1 MAQRIGLFTPIK
13 INTLEL
19 KNRVVMSP
27 MFTNSAAEG
36 GFVSKNT
43 IRHYV
48 DRARSGVGLIMTE
61 HTSVSARYI
70 HPGLRLQISRDEHI
84 EGFKRLIAAVHEEDC
99 KIGLQIAHSIYGA
112 GLKPHDLTNEEC
124 YGIIDD
130 FVAGAR
136 RAYEAGFDAIELH
149 YAHTYTMADFI
160 SRRTNT
166 RTDEF
171 GGDVYGRMF
180 IHLEILK
187 KVRELVG
194 PDYPIF
200 ARISA
205 EEFVLGGNTIV
216 QSRIFAEELV
226 KYGVDCM
233 DVSAGV
239 RFDDAPVKGYSDQRG
254 KPTIEYPDGPNVY
267 LAEEI
272 KKCVGVPVITVGK
285 LGNPEFADNVIAS
298 GRADMVALARPL
310 IADPMWVRK
319 VRDRRYDRIT
329 ECLYCTECLYE
340 RHDPKAYVHC
350 MRYTCQNACPANVE
364 VPIYLDYA
372 RRGLY
377 REAYQVIQNENPL
390 VLTCGRVCNRL
401 CEGLCNRAKIDEPIA
416 IRGIKRFITDW
427 LIEHDGKFPLPKM
440 QPRNGKRIAVIGS
453 GPSGLSCAFY
463 LQKKGYEVTVFEE
476 RDVVGGML
484 AVGLPEYRLPA
495 EKFRKEIEL
504 FEEMGVSF
512 VTGKKI
518 GRDIGIRELHDKGY
532 SAIYLGVGD
541 HNDRKLG
548 VPGEDAEGVISGVAF
563 LRSVKLGDAPDL
575 SGKDVIVVG
584 GGNVAM
590 DCARTAIRLGAR
602 NVSLCCLEREGEMPA
617 HPDEVR
623 EGQEEGLR
631 LLNSWGP
638 KTIQVRGGHVASVTF
653 KECVTVFD
661 GSGRFNPSYNENSLK
676 ELGADYVICAIGQ
689 ALSRE
694 VTASDEGLVEIR
706 GNVFNATYF
715 GETATPWLFAGGDCT
730 TGPDSVV
737 GSVNRGKQAAS
748 SIDRYLGGDGQVID
762 TKTIAREMSK
772 PIDESPAKRELMPA
786 LSPEKRSGCFCEV
799 EKGFLEEQI
808 AREAS
813 RCLRC
818 DVLKVSR
825 L

>member
-1 MAQRIGLFTPIK
+1 MERIGLFTPIK
-13 INTLEL
+13 INTMEL
-19 KNRVVMSP
+19 KNRVIMSP
-27 MFTNSAAEG
+27 MFTNSAAPG

-43 IRHYV
+43 IKHYV

-61 HTSVSARYI
+61 HTSVSSKYI

-84 EGFKRLIAAVHEEDC
+84 NGFKQLIAAVHEEDC

-112 GLKPHDLTNEEC
+112 GLKPHELTNQEC

-160 SRRTNT
+160 SRRTNL

-171 GGDVYGRMF
+171 GGDIYGRMF
-180 IHLEILK
+180 MHLEILK
-187 KVRELVG
+187 KVREITG

-216 QSRIFAEELV
+216 QSRIFAKELV
-226 KYGVDCM
+226 KHGVDSV

-272 KKCVGVPVITVGK
+272 KRCVDVPVVTVGK
-285 LGNPEFADNVIAS
+285 LGNPEFADEVIAS

-319 VRDRRYDRIT
+319 AEDHRYDRIT

-340 RHDPKAYVHC
+340 RHDPSAYIHC

-372 RRGLY
+372 RRGMY
-377 REAYQVIQNENPL
+377 KEAYQVIQSENPL
-390 VLTCGRVCNRL
+390 VLTCGRVCNHL
-401 CEGLCNRAKIDEPIA
+401 CETMCNRVKIDEPIA
-416 IRGIKRFITDW
+416 IRGIKRFITDT
-427 LIEHDGKFPLPKM
+427 LLEKDGKFPLPPM
-440 QPRNGKRIAVIGS
+440 QPRNCKRVAVVGS

-463 LQKKGYEVTVFEE
+463 LQKKGYSVTVFEA
-476 RDVVGGML
+476 RDVIGGML
-484 AVGLPEYRLPA
+484 ALGLPAYRLPRDKF
-495 EKFRKEIEL
+495 EKELDLFR
-504 FEEMGVSF
+504 EMGIEF

-518 GRDIGIRELHDKGY
+518 GKDISMKDLRRDGY
-532 SAIYLGVGD
+532 MAVYIAVGD
-541 HNDRKLG
+541 HNDRRLG
-548 VPGEDAEGVISGVAF
+548 VSGEDSEGVMSGVSF
-563 LRSVKLGDAPDL
+563 LRSLNLGENV
-575 SGKDVIVVG
+575 GVNNKQVIVVG

-590 DCARTAIRLGAR
+590 DCARSAIRLGASK
-602 NVSLCCLEREGEMPA
+602 VSLFCLEKDGEMPA

-623 EGQEEGLR
+623 DGRDEGL
-631 LLNSWGP
+631 NVCNGWGP
-638 KTIQVRGGHVASVTF
+638 KEIVAENGVVKDVIF
-653 KECVTVFD
+653 RKCKAVFD
-661 GSGRFNPSYNENSLK
+661 DSGRFNPSYDESDIMEVK
-676 ELGADYVICAIGQ
+676 ADIVICAIGQ

-694 VTASDEGLVEIR
+694 VADEDQELVEIK
-706 GNVFNATYF
+706 GNVIKGGYNGKTK
-715 GETATPWLFAGGDCT
+715 TPWVFAGGDCT

-737 GSVNRGKQAAS
+737 NSVNRGKQAAS
-748 SIDRYLGGDGQVID
+748 SIDRYLGGDGQVIEL
-762 TKTIAREMSK
+762 KTIAREMSK
-772 PIDESPAKRELMPA
+772 PIDETPTKREVMPM
-786 LSPEKRSGCFCEV
+786 LSPQERCGCFCEV
-799 EKGFLEEQI
+799 EKGFTKEQVE
-808 AREAS
+808 REAS

-818 DVLKVSR
+818 DVLKVSK